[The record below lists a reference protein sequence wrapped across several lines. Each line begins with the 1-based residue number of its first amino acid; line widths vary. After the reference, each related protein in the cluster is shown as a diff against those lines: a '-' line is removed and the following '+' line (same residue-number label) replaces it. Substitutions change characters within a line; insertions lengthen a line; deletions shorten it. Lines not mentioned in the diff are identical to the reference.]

1 MFYKEKYSPRP
12 GDYNRNGKLS
22 YEAVLQ
28 ILENTA
34 GNHSAY
40 SGDSIADANKSGIAW
55 ILTEWRV
62 VIVRRPENGEPLN
75 ITTWVRGKA
84 PASSVY
90 RDFILT
96 DENGT
101 EVIRAEA
108 KFALFDIASS
118 RLTRISEELFASYL
132 PEDKTVFDNLR
143 KLRAPSVFTAETE
156 IGLRRSDI
164 DFNGHVHNT
173 RYIDLAMEAIPEEHY
188 ADDSFTEFHI
198 VYYKPVFENSAV
210 RAQYLVKDTS
220 HFVSIFAD
228 DVCCALVELK

>member
-1 MFYKEKYSPRP
+1 MFYKEKYIPRP

-84 PASSVY
+84 PAGSVY
-90 RDFILT
+90 RDFTLT

-173 RYIDLAMEAIPEEHY
+173 RYIDLPWRQYRKNIMPTTALQ
-188 ADDSFTEFHI
+188 
-198 VYYKPVFENSAV
+198 NSTSCIISP
-210 RAQYLVKDTS
+210 YLRILLLRHNTLS
-220 HFVSIFAD
+220 RTHRI
-228 DVCCALVELK
+228 L